1 MISEC
6 PFNSQIP
13 IPVFENANT
22 VHVSMYTCY
31 LLLTFVRTSLQSHE
45 SLLKYPPSSL
55 HPLSPPQIITTVTKV
70 ASVYWVLEC
79 TGYCSKHFPCF
90 SMCSSLSPTS
100 LWGGYSCQ
108 PSLYRWGTQGT
119 QRYSNCPRALHFW
132 VKNSKRKNKKH
143 WFWLNG

>member
-45 SLLKYPPSSL
+45 SLLKYPL
-55 HPLSPPQIITTVTKV
+55 IPLLLRDEWLGEADTVKG
-70 ASVYWVLEC
+70 VLE
-79 TGYCSKHFPCF
+79 G
-90 SMCSSLSPTS
+90 
-100 LWGGYSCQ
+100 
-108 PSLYRWGTQGT
+108 
-119 QRYSNCPRALHFW
+119 ALDW
-132 VKNSKRKNKKH
+132 ESEA
-143 WFWLNG
+143 LA